1 MFKKVCFT
9 ILFAL
14 LFSIYSCGLFHP
26 ASTHQN
32 KRGTTAGK
40 LAVVGFEVGLRAGD
54 KAKAM
59 RDPISGSVFMA
70 EPVQQ
75 VQAQQLSRALY
86 ELLSVRSEYALIPLV
101 KVRQMEMNL
110 EVSELGLLESPKDFY
125 IRVGREL
132 GADWVL
138 VGYLYRWRERKGEA
152 YGVKKPASV
161 AFSLSLISIKDKT
174 VAWSDK
180 FDKTQRSLAEN
191 LLDLITFL
199 RGKGRWMSA
208 NELAKMGLEK
218 LVKDMP

>member
-1 MFKKVCFT
+1 VFKKIYLT
-9 ILFAL
+9 ILLAF
-14 LFSIYSCGLFHP
+14 LFSVYSCGLFHP
-26 ASTHQN
+26 ASTDQN
-32 KRGTTAGK
+32 IRGTTPGK

-54 KAKAM
+54 KAKAV
-59 RDPISGSVFMA
+59 RDPISGSVFMG
-70 EPVQQ
+70 EPVQHA
-75 VQAQQLSRALY
+75 QAEQLSRSLY
-86 ELLSVRSEYALIPLV
+86 ELLSLRSKYELIPLS
-101 KVRQMEMNL
+101 KVREMEMSL
-110 EVSELGLLESPKDFY
+110 ELSAPGLLDSPKDFY

-152 YGVKKPASV
+152 YGVKKAASV

-174 VAWSDK
+174 VVWSDK
-180 FDKTQRSLAEN
+180 FDKTQRSLTEN

-208 NELAKMGLEK
+208 KELAEMGLEK